1 MATVIQRKNM
11 KRFVVNYG
19 TIAEQ
24 VTENSFD
31 DLDKAIE
38 YCNAKVEGQQPYDG
52 SNPLRND
59 YFWYEVWD
67 SEIGVWNKDQVE
79 CESVYVTRDYWV

>member
-1 MATVIQRKNM
+1 MATVIQRKIM

-24 VTENSFD
+24 VTEDSFD
-31 DLDKAIE
+31 TLDEAIE
-38 YCNAKVEGQQPYDG
+38 YCNAKVEGQQLYDG

-59 YFWYEVWD
+59 HFWYEVWD
-67 SEIGVWNKDQVE
+67 SEIGVWNKDQ
-79 CESVYVTRDYWV
+79 CDYESVYVTMDYWV